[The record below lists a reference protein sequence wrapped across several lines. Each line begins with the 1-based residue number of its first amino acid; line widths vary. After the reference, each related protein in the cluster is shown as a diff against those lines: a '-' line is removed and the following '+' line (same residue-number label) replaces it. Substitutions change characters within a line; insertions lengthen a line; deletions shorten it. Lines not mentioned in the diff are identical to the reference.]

1 MDQIRLTGVRA
12 VGKHG
17 VLDFEHERAQTFV
30 VDATLFLD
38 LAPAGHSD
46 DLHDTVDYGA
56 IAKGIVAIIEGDHVD
71 LIEKLADR
79 IASMIL
85 EYPAVARTQVTVHK
99 PSAPIVVPFDDV
111 SVTVERSR
119 ETTSAASQVHHAIIA
134 MGGNQGDVVATLRD
148 AVRSIDGLAS
158 TQVTGISPLY
168 RTDAWG
174 MPDGTPDF
182 YNAVVSVTTKL
193 SAMELL
199 RGLQRIEAEH
209 GRVRTDHWTSR
220 TLDLDII
227 DFDGQSSDDPD
238 LTLPHPRAWQR
249 AFVLGPWLALE
260 PDAELPG
267 DHAGSVAQLLHE
279 STDRDHIDEIADDWM
294 VGGSVGDGIADH
306 ADDTD
311 DADDMGESY
320 STIDASDLPEGTA
333 AAKAAASASVQSGP
347 ASRRAVIS
355 LDSPATDAEQQFR
368 MAIVTLDGIPGNQV
382 EGISPL
388 YHVSQLDG
396 LPDKMAAVIQI
407 STRMGAH
414 DLIEALSNVEAS
426 VGEDFDLDLIDMEG
440 VACDEPD
447 CKVPWPTARN
457 HARAMARHG
466 SRCATG
472 QGSGIIPAGHGP
484 RYRASGT
491 ADRQLDHR
499 RYAMKARR
507 TPWWCYV
514 LAAALGLLAGMGL
527 AKYGEISGLP
537 LVGAP
542 WIVPV
547 VLTILGFVVLYMAL
561 QIHKYTTTD
570 PEKRAQL
577 KPLDPQK
584 AFATLVSCKALGV
597 AGAALSGWYG
607 GQLIMSLPHGEAT
620 FYSQAILECAIA
632 AIVCIADMIIG
643 IVGEWLCQIPPI
655 DGPESPKMKTATQ
668 RNRYAAAATKSA
680 TQTKA

>member
-119 ETTSAASQVHHAIIA
+119 ETAFAASQVHHAVIA
-134 MGGNQGDVVATLRD
+134 MGGNQGDMVATLRD

-158 TQVTGISPLY
+158 TQVTGVSPLY

-174 MPDGTPDF
+174 MPDGTPEF
-182 YNAVVSVTTKL
+182 HNAVVSVNTRL
-193 SAMELL
+193 SALELL
-199 RGLQRIEAEH
+199 RGLQRIEADH

-227 DFDGQSSDDPD
+227 DFDGQESQDPD

-260 PDAELPG
+260 PDAELTG

-311 DADDMGESY
+311 NADDMGESY
-320 STIDASDLPEGTA
+320 SAIDASDLPEGTA

-355 LDSPATDAEQQFR
+355 LDSPSTKAEQQFR
-368 MAIVTLDGIPGNQV
+368 MAIVALDGIPGNQV

-396 LPDKMAAVIQI
+396 LPDKMAAVMQI
-407 STRMGAH
+407 STRMGAR
-414 DLIEALSNVEAS
+414 DLIETLGNVEAS
-426 VGEDFDLDLIDMEG
+426 ISGDLDLDLIDMEG
-440 VACDEPD
+440 VTCDEPD

-457 HARAMARHG
+457 HAAVLAPWLDMDPDARLGKDPVSFLLAMA
-466 SRCATG
+466 
-472 QGSGIIPAGHGP
+472 PD
-484 RYRASGT
+484 T
-491 ADRQLDHR
+491 AQ
-499 RYAMKARR
+499 
-507 TPWWCYV
+507 V
-514 LAAALGLLAGMGL
+514 GLL
-527 AKYGEISGLP
+527 
-537 LVGAP
+537 
-542 WIVPV
+542 
-547 VLTILGFVVLYMAL
+547 
-561 QIHKYTTTD
+561 TD
-570 PEKRAQL
+570 N
-577 KPLDPQK
+577 
-584 AFATLVSCKALGV
+584 
-597 AGAALSGWYG
+597 W
-607 GQLIMSLPHGEAT
+607 
-620 FYSQAILECAIA
+620 
-632 AIVCIADMIIG
+632 IIG
-643 IVGEWLCQIPPI
+643 GTL
-655 DGPESPKMKTATQ
+655 
-668 RNRYAAAATKSA
+668 
-680 TQTKA
+680 

>member
-85 EYPAVARTQVTVHK
+85 EYPAVSRTQVTVHK

-119 ETTSAASQVHHAIIA
+119 ETASAASQVHHAVIA
-134 MGGNQGDVVATLRD
+134 MGGNQGDMVATLRD

-158 TQVTGISPLY
+158 TQVTGVSPLY

-174 MPDGTPDF
+174 MPDGTPEF
-182 YNAVVSVTTKL
+182 HNAVVSVNTRL
-193 SAMELL
+193 SALELL
-199 RGLQRIEAEH
+199 RGLQRIEADH

-227 DFDGQSSDDPD
+227 DFDGQESQDPD
-238 LTLPHPRAWQR
+238 LTLPHPRGWQR

-260 PDAELPG
+260 PDAELTG

-311 DADDMGESY
+311 NADDMGESY
-320 STIDASDLPEGTA
+320 SAIDASDLPEGTA

-355 LDSPATDAEQQFR
+355 LDSPSTKAEQQFR
-368 MAIVTLDGIPGNQV
+368 MAIVALDGIPGNQV

-396 LPDKMAAVIQI
+396 LPDKMAAVMQI
-407 STRMGAH
+407 STRMGAR
-414 DLIEALSNVEAS
+414 DLIETLGNVEAS
-426 VGEDFDLDLIDMEG
+426 ISGDLDLDLIDMEG
-440 VACDEPD
+440 VTCDEPD

-457 HARAMARHG
+457 HAAVLAPWLDMDPDARLGKDPVSFLLAMA
-466 SRCATG
+466 
-472 QGSGIIPAGHGP
+472 PD
-484 RYRASGT
+484 T
-491 ADRQLDHR
+491 AQ
-499 RYAMKARR
+499 
-507 TPWWCYV
+507 V
-514 LAAALGLLAGMGL
+514 GLL
-527 AKYGEISGLP
+527 
-537 LVGAP
+537 
-542 WIVPV
+542 
-547 VLTILGFVVLYMAL
+547 
-561 QIHKYTTTD
+561 TD
-570 PEKRAQL
+570 N
-577 KPLDPQK
+577 
-584 AFATLVSCKALGV
+584 
-597 AGAALSGWYG
+597 W
-607 GQLIMSLPHGEAT
+607 
-620 FYSQAILECAIA
+620 
-632 AIVCIADMIIG
+632 IIG
-643 IVGEWLCQIPPI
+643 GEL
-655 DGPESPKMKTATQ
+655 
-668 RNRYAAAATKSA
+668 
-680 TQTKA
+680 

>member
-119 ETTSAASQVHHAIIA
+119 ETASAASQVHHAVIA
-134 MGGNQGDVVATLRD
+134 MGGNQGDMVATLRD

-158 TQVTGISPLY
+158 TQVTGVSPLY

-174 MPDGTPDF
+174 MPDGTPEF
-182 YNAVVSVTTKL
+182 HNAVVSVNTRL
-193 SAMELL
+193 SALELL

-227 DFDGQSSDDPD
+227 DFDGQESDDPD

-249 AFVLGPWLALE
+249 AFVLRPWLALE
-260 PDAELPG
+260 PDAELQG
-267 DHAGSVAQLLHE
+267 EHAGSVAQLLHE

-294 VGGSVGDGIADH
+294 VGGSIDSDH
-306 ADDTD
+306 TDHTDTEEID
-311 DADDMGESY
+311 ESY
-320 STIDASDLPEGTA
+320 VVEEPYSAIDAADLPEGTA

-355 LDSPATDAEQQFR
+355 LDSPSTKAEQQFR
-368 MAIVTLDGIPGNQV
+368 MAIVALDGIPGNQV

-396 LPDKMAAVIQI
+396 LPDKMAAVMQI
-407 STRMGAH
+407 STRMGAR
-414 DLIEALSNVEAS
+414 DLIETLGNVEAS
-426 VGEDFDLDLIDMEG
+426 ISGDLDLDLIDMEG
-440 VACDEPD
+440 VTCDEPD

-457 HARAMARHG
+457 HAAVLAPWLDMDPDARLGKDPVSFLLAMA
-466 SRCATG
+466 
-472 QGSGIIPAGHGP
+472 PD
-484 RYRASGT
+484 T
-491 ADRQLDHR
+491 AQ
-499 RYAMKARR
+499 
-507 TPWWCYV
+507 V
-514 LAAALGLLAGMGL
+514 GLL
-527 AKYGEISGLP
+527 
-537 LVGAP
+537 
-542 WIVPV
+542 
-547 VLTILGFVVLYMAL
+547 
-561 QIHKYTTTD
+561 TD
-570 PEKRAQL
+570 N
-577 KPLDPQK
+577 
-584 AFATLVSCKALGV
+584 
-597 AGAALSGWYG
+597 W
-607 GQLIMSLPHGEAT
+607 
-620 FYSQAILECAIA
+620 
-632 AIVCIADMIIG
+632 IIG
-643 IVGEWLCQIPPI
+643 GEL
-655 DGPESPKMKTATQ
+655 
-668 RNRYAAAATKSA
+668 
-680 TQTKA
+680 

>member
-85 EYPAVARTQVTVHK
+85 EYPAVSRTQVTVHK

-119 ETTSAASQVHHAIIA
+119 ETASAASQVHHAVIA
-134 MGGNQGDVVATLRD
+134 MGGNQGDMVATLRD

-158 TQVTGISPLY
+158 TQVTGVSPLY

-174 MPDGTPDF
+174 MPDGTPEF
-182 YNAVVSVTTKL
+182 HNAVVSVNTRL
-193 SAMELL
+193 SALELL
-199 RGLQRIEAEH
+199 RGLQRIEADH

-227 DFDGQSSDDPD
+227 DFDGQESQDPD

-260 PDAELPG
+260 PDAELTG

-311 DADDMGESY
+311 NADDMGESY
-320 STIDASDLPEGTA
+320 SAIDASDLPEGTA

-355 LDSPATDAEQQFR
+355 LDSPSTKAEQQFR
-368 MAIVTLDGIPGNQV
+368 MAIVALDGIPGNQV

-396 LPDKMAAVIQI
+396 LPDKMAAVMQI
-407 STRMGAH
+407 STRMGAR
-414 DLIEALSNVEAS
+414 DLIETLGNVEAS
-426 VGEDFDLDLIDMEG
+426 ISGDLDLGLIDMEG
-440 VACDEPD
+440 VTCDEPD

-457 HARAMARHG
+457 HAAVLAPWLDMDPDARLGKDPVSFLLAMA
-466 SRCATG
+466 
-472 QGSGIIPAGHGP
+472 PD
-484 RYRASGT
+484 T
-491 ADRQLDHR
+491 AQ
-499 RYAMKARR
+499 
-507 TPWWCYV
+507 V
-514 LAAALGLLAGMGL
+514 GLL
-527 AKYGEISGLP
+527 
-537 LVGAP
+537 
-542 WIVPV
+542 
-547 VLTILGFVVLYMAL
+547 
-561 QIHKYTTTD
+561 TD
-570 PEKRAQL
+570 N
-577 KPLDPQK
+577 
-584 AFATLVSCKALGV
+584 
-597 AGAALSGWYG
+597 W
-607 GQLIMSLPHGEAT
+607 
-620 FYSQAILECAIA
+620 
-632 AIVCIADMIIG
+632 IIG
-643 IVGEWLCQIPPI
+643 GTL
-655 DGPESPKMKTATQ
+655 
-668 RNRYAAAATKSA
+668 
-680 TQTKA
+680 

>member
-1 MDQIRLTGVRA
+1 MDQIRLTGVRS

-85 EYPAVARTQVTVHK
+85 EYPAVSRTQVTVHK

-119 ETTSAASQVHHAIIA
+119 ETASAASQVHHAVIA
-134 MGGNQGDVVATLRD
+134 MGGNQGDMVATLRD

-158 TQVTGISPLY
+158 TQVTGVSPLY

-174 MPDGTPDF
+174 MPDGTPEF
-182 YNAVVSVTTKL
+182 HNAVVSVNTRL
-193 SAMELL
+193 SALELL
-199 RGLQRIEAEH
+199 RGLQRIEADH

-227 DFDGQSSDDPD
+227 DFDGQESQDPD

-260 PDAELPG
+260 PDAELTG

-311 DADDMGESY
+311 NADDMGESY
-320 STIDASDLPEGTA
+320 SAIDASDLPEGTA

-355 LDSPATDAEQQFR
+355 LDSPSTKAEQQFR
-368 MAIVTLDGIPGNQV
+368 MAIVALDGIPGNQV

-396 LPDKMAAVIQI
+396 LPDKMAAVMQI
-407 STRMGAH
+407 STRMGAR
-414 DLIEALSNVEAS
+414 DLIETLGNVEAS
-426 VGEDFDLDLIDMEG
+426 ISGDLDLDLIDMEG
-440 VACDEPD
+440 VTCDEPD

-457 HARAMARHG
+457 HAAVLAPWLDMDPDARLGKDPVSFLLAMA
-466 SRCATG
+466 
-472 QGSGIIPAGHGP
+472 PD
-484 RYRASGT
+484 T
-491 ADRQLDHR
+491 AQ
-499 RYAMKARR
+499 
-507 TPWWCYV
+507 V
-514 LAAALGLLAGMGL
+514 GLL
-527 AKYGEISGLP
+527 
-537 LVGAP
+537 
-542 WIVPV
+542 
-547 VLTILGFVVLYMAL
+547 
-561 QIHKYTTTD
+561 TD
-570 PEKRAQL
+570 N
-577 KPLDPQK
+577 
-584 AFATLVSCKALGV
+584 
-597 AGAALSGWYG
+597 W
-607 GQLIMSLPHGEAT
+607 
-620 FYSQAILECAIA
+620 
-632 AIVCIADMIIG
+632 IIG
-643 IVGEWLCQIPPI
+643 GEL
-655 DGPESPKMKTATQ
+655 
-668 RNRYAAAATKSA
+668 
-680 TQTKA
+680 

>member
-119 ETTSAASQVHHAIIA
+119 ETAFAASQVHHAVIA
-134 MGGNQGDVVATLRD
+134 MGGNQGDMVATLRD

-158 TQVTGISPLY
+158 TQVTGVSPLY

-174 MPDGTPDF
+174 MPDGTPEF
-182 YNAVVSVTTKL
+182 HNAVVSVNTRL
-193 SAMELL
+193 SALELL
-199 RGLQRIEAEH
+199 RGLQRIEADH

-227 DFDGQSSDDPD
+227 DFDGQESQDPD

-260 PDAELPG
+260 PDAELTG

-311 DADDMGESY
+311 NADDMGESY
-320 STIDASDLPEGTA
+320 SAIDASDLPEGTA

-355 LDSPATDAEQQFR
+355 LDSPSTKAEQQFR
-368 MAIVTLDGIPGNQV
+368 MAIVALDGIPGNQV

-396 LPDKMAAVIQI
+396 LPDKMAAVMQI
-407 STRMGAH
+407 STRMGAR
-414 DLIEALSNVEAS
+414 DLIETLGNVEAS
-426 VGEDFDLDLIDMEG
+426 ISGVLDLDLIDMEG
-440 VACDEPD
+440 VTCDEPD

-457 HARAMARHG
+457 HAAVLAPWLDMDPDARLGKDPVSFLLAMA
-466 SRCATG
+466 
-472 QGSGIIPAGHGP
+472 PD
-484 RYRASGT
+484 T
-491 ADRQLDHR
+491 AQ
-499 RYAMKARR
+499 
-507 TPWWCYV
+507 V
-514 LAAALGLLAGMGL
+514 GLL
-527 AKYGEISGLP
+527 
-537 LVGAP
+537 
-542 WIVPV
+542 
-547 VLTILGFVVLYMAL
+547 
-561 QIHKYTTTD
+561 TD
-570 PEKRAQL
+570 N
-577 KPLDPQK
+577 
-584 AFATLVSCKALGV
+584 
-597 AGAALSGWYG
+597 W
-607 GQLIMSLPHGEAT
+607 
-620 FYSQAILECAIA
+620 
-632 AIVCIADMIIG
+632 IIG
-643 IVGEWLCQIPPI
+643 GEL
-655 DGPESPKMKTATQ
+655 
-668 RNRYAAAATKSA
+668 
-680 TQTKA
+680 

>member
-119 ETTSAASQVHHAIIA
+119 ETASAASQVHHAVIA
-134 MGGNQGDVVATLRD
+134 MGGNQGDMVATLRD

-158 TQVTGISPLY
+158 TQVTGVSPLY

-174 MPDGTPDF
+174 MPDGTPEF
-182 YNAVVSVTTKL
+182 HNAVVSVNTRL
-193 SAMELL
+193 SALELL
-199 RGLQRIEAEH
+199 RGLQRIEADH

-227 DFDGQSSDDPD
+227 DFDGQESQDPD

-260 PDAELPG
+260 PDAELTG

-311 DADDMGESY
+311 NADDMGESY
-320 STIDASDLPEGTA
+320 SAIDASDLPEGTA

-368 MAIVTLDGIPGNQV
+368 MAIVALDGIPGNQV

-396 LPDKMAAVIQI
+396 LPDKMAAVMQI
-407 STRMGAH
+407 STRMGAR
-414 DLIEALSNVEAS
+414 DLIETLGNVEAS
-426 VGEDFDLDLIDMEG
+426 ISGDLDLDLIDMEG
-440 VACDEPD
+440 VTCDEPD

-457 HARAMARHG
+457 HAAVLAPWLDMDPDARLGKDPVSFLLAMA
-466 SRCATG
+466 
-472 QGSGIIPAGHGP
+472 PD
-484 RYRASGT
+484 T
-491 ADRQLDHR
+491 AQ
-499 RYAMKARR
+499 
-507 TPWWCYV
+507 V
-514 LAAALGLLAGMGL
+514 GLL
-527 AKYGEISGLP
+527 
-537 LVGAP
+537 
-542 WIVPV
+542 
-547 VLTILGFVVLYMAL
+547 
-561 QIHKYTTTD
+561 TD
-570 PEKRAQL
+570 N
-577 KPLDPQK
+577 
-584 AFATLVSCKALGV
+584 
-597 AGAALSGWYG
+597 W
-607 GQLIMSLPHGEAT
+607 
-620 FYSQAILECAIA
+620 
-632 AIVCIADMIIG
+632 IIG
-643 IVGEWLCQIPPI
+643 GEL
-655 DGPESPKMKTATQ
+655 
-668 RNRYAAAATKSA
+668 
-680 TQTKA
+680 

>member
-46 DLHDTVDYGA
+46 DLRDTVDYGA
-56 IAKGIVAIIEGDHVD
+56 IAKGIVAIIEGEHVD

-134 MGGNQGDVVATLRD
+134 MGGNQGDVAATLRD

-158 TQVTGISPLY
+158 TQVTGVSPLY

-199 RGLQRIEAEH
+199 RGLQRIEVEH

-227 DFDGQSSDDPD
+227 DFDGQSNDDPD

-260 PDAELPG
+260 PDAELSG
-267 DHAGSVAQLLHE
+267 EHAGSVAQLLHE
-279 STDRDHIDEIADDWM
+279 ASDRDHIDEIADDWM

-311 DADDMGESY
+311 NADDMGESY
-320 STIDASDLPEGTA
+320 SAIDASDLPEGTA

-355 LDSPATDAEQQFR
+355 LDSPSTKAEQQFR
-368 MAIVTLDGIPGNQV
+368 MAIVALDGIPGNQV

-396 LPDKMAAVIQI
+396 LPDKMAAVMQI
-407 STRMGAH
+407 STRMGAR
-414 DLIEALSNVEAS
+414 DLIETLGNVEAS
-426 VGEDFDLDLIDMEG
+426 ISGDLDLDLIDMEG
-440 VACDEPD
+440 VTCDEPD

-457 HARAMARHG
+457 HAAVLAPWLDMDPDARLGKDPVSFLLAMA
-466 SRCATG
+466 
-472 QGSGIIPAGHGP
+472 PD
-484 RYRASGT
+484 T
-491 ADRQLDHR
+491 AQ
-499 RYAMKARR
+499 
-507 TPWWCYV
+507 V
-514 LAAALGLLAGMGL
+514 GLL
-527 AKYGEISGLP
+527 
-537 LVGAP
+537 
-542 WIVPV
+542 
-547 VLTILGFVVLYMAL
+547 
-561 QIHKYTTTD
+561 TD
-570 PEKRAQL
+570 N
-577 KPLDPQK
+577 
-584 AFATLVSCKALGV
+584 
-597 AGAALSGWYG
+597 W
-607 GQLIMSLPHGEAT
+607 
-620 FYSQAILECAIA
+620 
-632 AIVCIADMIIG
+632 IIG
-643 IVGEWLCQIPPI
+643 GEL
-655 DGPESPKMKTATQ
+655 
-668 RNRYAAAATKSA
+668 
-680 TQTKA
+680 

>member
-56 IAKGIVAIIEGDHVD
+56 IAKGIVAIIEGEHVD

-119 ETTSAASQVHHAIIA
+119 ETASAASQVHHAVIA
-134 MGGNQGDVVATLRD
+134 MGGNQGDMVATLRD

-158 TQVTGISPLY
+158 TQVTGVSPLY

-174 MPDGTPDF
+174 MPDGTPEF
-182 YNAVVSVTTKL
+182 HNAVVSVNTRL
-193 SAMELL
+193 SALELL
-199 RGLQRIEAEH
+199 RGLQRIEADH

-227 DFDGQSSDDPD
+227 DFDGQESQDPD

-260 PDAELPG
+260 PDAELTG

-311 DADDMGESY
+311 NADDMGESY
-320 STIDASDLPEGTA
+320 SAIDASDLPEGTA

-355 LDSPATDAEQQFR
+355 LDSPSTKAEQQFR
-368 MAIVTLDGIPGNQV
+368 MAIVALDGIPGNQV

-396 LPDKMAAVIQI
+396 LPDKMAAVMQI
-407 STRMGAH
+407 STRMGAR
-414 DLIEALSNVEAS
+414 DLIETLGNVEAS
-426 VGEDFDLDLIDMEG
+426 ISGDLDLDLIDMEG
-440 VACDEPD
+440 VTCDEPD

-457 HARAMARHG
+457 HAAVLAPWLDMDPDARLGKDPVSFLLAMA
-466 SRCATG
+466 
-472 QGSGIIPAGHGP
+472 PD
-484 RYRASGT
+484 T
-491 ADRQLDHR
+491 AQ
-499 RYAMKARR
+499 
-507 TPWWCYV
+507 V
-514 LAAALGLLAGMGL
+514 GLL
-527 AKYGEISGLP
+527 
-537 LVGAP
+537 
-542 WIVPV
+542 
-547 VLTILGFVVLYMAL
+547 
-561 QIHKYTTTD
+561 TD
-570 PEKRAQL
+570 N
-577 KPLDPQK
+577 
-584 AFATLVSCKALGV
+584 
-597 AGAALSGWYG
+597 W
-607 GQLIMSLPHGEAT
+607 
-620 FYSQAILECAIA
+620 
-632 AIVCIADMIIG
+632 IIG
-643 IVGEWLCQIPPI
+643 GEL
-655 DGPESPKMKTATQ
+655 
-668 RNRYAAAATKSA
+668 
-680 TQTKA
+680 

>member
-17 VLDFEHERAQTFV
+17 VLDFEHEREQTFV
-30 VDATLFLD
+30 VDTTLFLD

-119 ETTSAASQVHHAIIA
+119 ETASAASQVHHAVIA
-134 MGGNQGDVVATLRD
+134 MGGNQGDMVATLRD

-158 TQVTGISPLY
+158 TQVTGVSPLY

-174 MPDGTPDF
+174 MPDGTPEF
-182 YNAVVSVTTKL
+182 HNAVVSVNTRL
-193 SAMELL
+193 SALELL
-199 RGLQRIEAEH
+199 RGLQRIEADH

-227 DFDGQSSDDPD
+227 DFDGQESQDPD

-260 PDAELPG
+260 PDAELTG

-311 DADDMGESY
+311 NADDMGESY
-320 STIDASDLPEGTA
+320 SAIDASDLPEGTA

-355 LDSPATDAEQQFR
+355 LDSPSTKAEQQFR
-368 MAIVTLDGIPGNQV
+368 MAIVALDGIPGNQV

-396 LPDKMAAVIQI
+396 LPDKMAAVMQI
-407 STRMGAH
+407 STRMGAR
-414 DLIEALSNVEAS
+414 DLIETLGNVEAS
-426 VGEDFDLDLIDMEG
+426 ISGDLDLDLIDMEG
-440 VACDEPD
+440 VTCDEPD

-457 HARAMARHG
+457 HAAVLAPWLDMDPDARLGKDPVSFLLAMA
-466 SRCATG
+466 
-472 QGSGIIPAGHGP
+472 PD
-484 RYRASGT
+484 T
-491 ADRQLDHR
+491 AQ
-499 RYAMKARR
+499 
-507 TPWWCYV
+507 V
-514 LAAALGLLAGMGL
+514 GLL
-527 AKYGEISGLP
+527 
-537 LVGAP
+537 
-542 WIVPV
+542 
-547 VLTILGFVVLYMAL
+547 
-561 QIHKYTTTD
+561 TD
-570 PEKRAQL
+570 N
-577 KPLDPQK
+577 
-584 AFATLVSCKALGV
+584 
-597 AGAALSGWYG
+597 W
-607 GQLIMSLPHGEAT
+607 
-620 FYSQAILECAIA
+620 
-632 AIVCIADMIIG
+632 IIG
-643 IVGEWLCQIPPI
+643 GEL
-655 DGPESPKMKTATQ
+655 
-668 RNRYAAAATKSA
+668 
-680 TQTKA
+680 

>member
-1 MDQIRLTGVRA
+1 MQRKAGMDQIRLTGVRA

-119 ETTSAASQVHHAIIA
+119 ETASAASQVHHAVIA
-134 MGGNQGDVVATLRD
+134 MGGNQGDMVATLRD

-158 TQVTGISPLY
+158 TQVTGVSPLY

-174 MPDGTPDF
+174 MPDGTPEF
-182 YNAVVSVTTKL
+182 HNAVVSVNTRL
-193 SAMELL
+193 SALELL
-199 RGLQRIEAEH
+199 RGLQRIEADH

-227 DFDGQSSDDPD
+227 DFDGQESQDPD

-260 PDAELPG
+260 PDAELTG

-311 DADDMGESY
+311 NADDMGESY
-320 STIDASDLPEGTA
+320 SAIDASDLPEGTA

-355 LDSPATDAEQQFR
+355 LDSPSTKAEQQFR
-368 MAIVTLDGIPGNQV
+368 MAIVALDGIPGNQV

-396 LPDKMAAVIQI
+396 LPDKMAAVMQI
-407 STRMGAH
+407 STRMGAR
-414 DLIEALSNVEAS
+414 DLIETLGNVEAS
-426 VGEDFDLDLIDMEG
+426 ISGDLDLDLIDMEG
-440 VACDEPD
+440 VTCDEPD

-457 HARAMARHG
+457 HAAVLAPWLDMDPDARLGKDPVSFLLAMA
-466 SRCATG
+466 
-472 QGSGIIPAGHGP
+472 PD
-484 RYRASGT
+484 T
-491 ADRQLDHR
+491 AQ
-499 RYAMKARR
+499 
-507 TPWWCYV
+507 V
-514 LAAALGLLAGMGL
+514 GLL
-527 AKYGEISGLP
+527 
-537 LVGAP
+537 
-542 WIVPV
+542 
-547 VLTILGFVVLYMAL
+547 
-561 QIHKYTTTD
+561 TD
-570 PEKRAQL
+570 N
-577 KPLDPQK
+577 
-584 AFATLVSCKALGV
+584 
-597 AGAALSGWYG
+597 W
-607 GQLIMSLPHGEAT
+607 
-620 FYSQAILECAIA
+620 
-632 AIVCIADMIIG
+632 IIG
-643 IVGEWLCQIPPI
+643 GEL
-655 DGPESPKMKTATQ
+655 
-668 RNRYAAAATKSA
+668 
-680 TQTKA
+680 

>member
-79 IASMIL
+79 IASIIL

-119 ETTSAASQVHHAIIA
+119 ETAFAASQVHHAVIA
-134 MGGNQGDVVATLRD
+134 MGGNQGDMVATLRD

-158 TQVTGISPLY
+158 TQVTGVSPLY

-174 MPDGTPDF
+174 MPDGTPEF
-182 YNAVVSVTTKL
+182 HNAVVSVNTRL
-193 SAMELL
+193 SALELL
-199 RGLQRIEAEH
+199 RGLQRIEADH

-227 DFDGQSSDDPD
+227 DFDGQESQDPD

-260 PDAELPG
+260 PDAELTG

-311 DADDMGESY
+311 NADDMGESY
-320 STIDASDLPEGTA
+320 SAIDASDLPEGTA

-355 LDSPATDAEQQFR
+355 LDSPSTKAEQQFR
-368 MAIVTLDGIPGNQV
+368 MAIVALDGIPGNQV

-396 LPDKMAAVIQI
+396 LPDKMAAVMQI
-407 STRMGAH
+407 STRMGAR
-414 DLIEALSNVEAS
+414 DLIETLGNVEAS
-426 VGEDFDLDLIDMEG
+426 ISGDLDLDLIDMEG
-440 VACDEPD
+440 VTCDEPD

-457 HARAMARHG
+457 HAAVLAPWLDMDPDARLGKDPVSFLLAMA
-466 SRCATG
+466 
-472 QGSGIIPAGHGP
+472 PD
-484 RYRASGT
+484 T
-491 ADRQLDHR
+491 AQ
-499 RYAMKARR
+499 
-507 TPWWCYV
+507 V
-514 LAAALGLLAGMGL
+514 GLL
-527 AKYGEISGLP
+527 
-537 LVGAP
+537 
-542 WIVPV
+542 
-547 VLTILGFVVLYMAL
+547 
-561 QIHKYTTTD
+561 TD
-570 PEKRAQL
+570 N
-577 KPLDPQK
+577 
-584 AFATLVSCKALGV
+584 
-597 AGAALSGWYG
+597 W
-607 GQLIMSLPHGEAT
+607 
-620 FYSQAILECAIA
+620 
-632 AIVCIADMIIG
+632 IIG
-643 IVGEWLCQIPPI
+643 GEL
-655 DGPESPKMKTATQ
+655 
-668 RNRYAAAATKSA
+668 
-680 TQTKA
+680 

>member
-56 IAKGIVAIIEGDHVD
+56 IAKGIVAIIEGEHVD

-85 EYPAVARTQVTVHK
+85 EYPAVSRTQVTVHK

-119 ETTSAASQVHHAIIA
+119 ETASAASQVHHAIIA
-134 MGGNQGDVVATLRD
+134 MGGNQGDVAATLRD

-182 YNAVVSVTTKL
+182 HNAVVSVNTKL

-199 RGLQRIEAEH
+199 RGLQRIEADH

-227 DFDGQSSDDPD
+227 DFDGQESDDPD

-260 PDAELPG
+260 PDAELTG

-311 DADDMGESY
+311 NADDMGESY
-320 STIDASDLPEGTA
+320 SAIDASDLPEGTA

-355 LDSPATDAEQQFR
+355 LDSPSTKAEQQFR
-368 MAIVTLDGIPGNQV
+368 MAIVALDGIPGNQV
-382 EGISPL
+382 EGVSPL

-396 LPDKMAAVIQI
+396 LPDKMAAVMQI
-407 STRMGAH
+407 STRMGAR
-414 DLIEALSNVEAS
+414 DLIETLGNVEAS
-426 VGEDFDLDLIDMEG
+426 ISGDLDLDLIDMEG
-440 VACDEPD
+440 VTCDEPD

-457 HARAMARHG
+457 HAAVLAPWLDMDPDARLGKDPVSFLLAMA
-466 SRCATG
+466 
-472 QGSGIIPAGHGP
+472 PD
-484 RYRASGT
+484 T
-491 ADRQLDHR
+491 AQ
-499 RYAMKARR
+499 
-507 TPWWCYV
+507 V
-514 LAAALGLLAGMGL
+514 GLL
-527 AKYGEISGLP
+527 
-537 LVGAP
+537 
-542 WIVPV
+542 
-547 VLTILGFVVLYMAL
+547 
-561 QIHKYTTTD
+561 TD
-570 PEKRAQL
+570 N
-577 KPLDPQK
+577 
-584 AFATLVSCKALGV
+584 
-597 AGAALSGWYG
+597 W
-607 GQLIMSLPHGEAT
+607 
-620 FYSQAILECAIA
+620 
-632 AIVCIADMIIG
+632 IIG
-643 IVGEWLCQIPPI
+643 GEL
-655 DGPESPKMKTATQ
+655 
-668 RNRYAAAATKSA
+668 
-680 TQTKA
+680 

>member
-119 ETTSAASQVHHAIIA
+119 ETASAASQVHHAVIA
-134 MGGNQGDVVATLRD
+134 MGGNQGDMVATLRD

-158 TQVTGISPLY
+158 TQVTGVSPLY

-174 MPDGTPDF
+174 MPDGTPEF
-182 YNAVVSVTTKL
+182 HNAVVSVNTRL
-193 SAMELL
+193 SALELL
-199 RGLQRIEAEH
+199 RGLQRIEADH

-227 DFDGQSSDDPD
+227 DFDGQESQDPD

-260 PDAELPG
+260 PDAELTG

-311 DADDMGESY
+311 NADDMGESY
-320 STIDASDLPEGTA
+320 SAIDASDLPEGTA

-355 LDSPATDAEQQFR
+355 LDSPSTKAEQQFR
-368 MAIVTLDGIPGNQV
+368 MAIVALDGIPGNQV

-388 YHVSQLDG
+388 YDVSQLDG
-396 LPDKMAAVIQI
+396 LPDKMAAGMQI
-407 STRMGAH
+407 STRMGAR
-414 DLIEALSNVEAS
+414 DLIETLGNVEAS
-426 VGEDFDLDLIDMEG
+426 ISGDLDLDLIDMEG
-440 VACDEPD
+440 VTCDEPD

-457 HARAMARHG
+457 HAAVLAPWLDMDPDARLGKDPVSFLLAMA
-466 SRCATG
+466 
-472 QGSGIIPAGHGP
+472 PD
-484 RYRASGT
+484 T
-491 ADRQLDHR
+491 AQ
-499 RYAMKARR
+499 
-507 TPWWCYV
+507 V
-514 LAAALGLLAGMGL
+514 GLL
-527 AKYGEISGLP
+527 
-537 LVGAP
+537 
-542 WIVPV
+542 
-547 VLTILGFVVLYMAL
+547 
-561 QIHKYTTTD
+561 TD
-570 PEKRAQL
+570 N
-577 KPLDPQK
+577 
-584 AFATLVSCKALGV
+584 
-597 AGAALSGWYG
+597 W
-607 GQLIMSLPHGEAT
+607 
-620 FYSQAILECAIA
+620 
-632 AIVCIADMIIG
+632 IIG
-643 IVGEWLCQIPPI
+643 GEL
-655 DGPESPKMKTATQ
+655 
-668 RNRYAAAATKSA
+668 
-680 TQTKA
+680 

>member
-38 LAPAGHSD
+38 LAPAVHSD

-119 ETTSAASQVHHAIIA
+119 ETASAASQVHHAVIA
-134 MGGNQGDVVATLRD
+134 MGGNQGDMVATLRD

-158 TQVTGISPLY
+158 TQVTGVSPLY

-174 MPDGTPDF
+174 MPDGTPEF
-182 YNAVVSVTTKL
+182 HNAVVSVNTRL
-193 SAMELL
+193 SALELL

-227 DFDGQSSDDPD
+227 DFDGQESQDPD

-260 PDAELPG
+260 PDAELTG

-311 DADDMGESY
+311 NADDMGESY
-320 STIDASDLPEGTA
+320 SAIDASDLPEGTA

-355 LDSPATDAEQQFR
+355 LDSPSTKAEQQFR
-368 MAIVTLDGIPGNQV
+368 MAIVALDGIPGNQV

-396 LPDKMAAVIQI
+396 LPDKMAAVMQI
-407 STRMGAH
+407 STRMGAR
-414 DLIEALSNVEAS
+414 DLIETLGNVEAS
-426 VGEDFDLDLIDMEG
+426 ISGDLDLDLIDMEG
-440 VACDEPD
+440 VTCDEPD

-457 HARAMARHG
+457 HAAVLAPWLDMDPDARLGKDPVSFLLAMA
-466 SRCATG
+466 
-472 QGSGIIPAGHGP
+472 PD
-484 RYRASGT
+484 T
-491 ADRQLDHR
+491 AQ
-499 RYAMKARR
+499 
-507 TPWWCYV
+507 V
-514 LAAALGLLAGMGL
+514 GLL
-527 AKYGEISGLP
+527 
-537 LVGAP
+537 
-542 WIVPV
+542 
-547 VLTILGFVVLYMAL
+547 
-561 QIHKYTTTD
+561 TD
-570 PEKRAQL
+570 N
-577 KPLDPQK
+577 
-584 AFATLVSCKALGV
+584 
-597 AGAALSGWYG
+597 W
-607 GQLIMSLPHGEAT
+607 
-620 FYSQAILECAIA
+620 
-632 AIVCIADMIIG
+632 IIG
-643 IVGEWLCQIPPI
+643 GEL
-655 DGPESPKMKTATQ
+655 
-668 RNRYAAAATKSA
+668 
-680 TQTKA
+680 

>member
-85 EYPAVARTQVTVHK
+85 EYPAVAQTQVTVHK

-119 ETTSAASQVHHAIIA
+119 ETASAASQVHHAVIA
-134 MGGNQGDVVATLRD
+134 MGGNQGDMVATLRD

-158 TQVTGISPLY
+158 TQVTGVSPLY

-174 MPDGTPDF
+174 MPDGTPEF
-182 YNAVVSVTTKL
+182 HNAVVSVNTRL
-193 SAMELL
+193 SALELL
-199 RGLQRIEAEH
+199 RGLQRIEADH

-227 DFDGQSSDDPD
+227 DFDGQESQDPD

-260 PDAELPG
+260 PDAELTG

-311 DADDMGESY
+311 NADDMGESY
-320 STIDASDLPEGTA
+320 SAIDASDLPEGTA

-355 LDSPATDAEQQFR
+355 LDSPSTKAEQQFR
-368 MAIVTLDGIPGNQV
+368 MAIVALDGIPGNQV

-396 LPDKMAAVIQI
+396 LPDKMAAVMQI
-407 STRMGAH
+407 STRMGAR
-414 DLIEALSNVEAS
+414 DLIETLGNVEAS
-426 VGEDFDLDLIDMEG
+426 ISGDLDLDLIDMEG
-440 VACDEPD
+440 VTCDEPD

-457 HARAMARHG
+457 HAAVLAPWLDMDPDARLGKDPVSFLLAMA
-466 SRCATG
+466 
-472 QGSGIIPAGHGP
+472 PD
-484 RYRASGT
+484 T
-491 ADRQLDHR
+491 AQ
-499 RYAMKARR
+499 
-507 TPWWCYV
+507 V
-514 LAAALGLLAGMGL
+514 GLL
-527 AKYGEISGLP
+527 
-537 LVGAP
+537 
-542 WIVPV
+542 
-547 VLTILGFVVLYMAL
+547 
-561 QIHKYTTTD
+561 TD
-570 PEKRAQL
+570 N
-577 KPLDPQK
+577 
-584 AFATLVSCKALGV
+584 
-597 AGAALSGWYG
+597 W
-607 GQLIMSLPHGEAT
+607 
-620 FYSQAILECAIA
+620 
-632 AIVCIADMIIG
+632 IIG
-643 IVGEWLCQIPPI
+643 GEL
-655 DGPESPKMKTATQ
+655 
-668 RNRYAAAATKSA
+668 
-680 TQTKA
+680 

>member
-85 EYPAVARTQVTVHK
+85 EYPAVSRTQVTVHK

-119 ETTSAASQVHHAIIA
+119 ETASAASQVHHAIIA
-134 MGGNQGDVVATLRD
+134 MGGNQGDMVATLRD

-158 TQVTGISPLY
+158 TQVTGVSPLY

-174 MPDGTPDF
+174 MPDGTPEF
-182 YNAVVSVTTKL
+182 HNAVVSVNTRL
-193 SAMELL
+193 SALELL
-199 RGLQRIEAEH
+199 RGLQRIEADH

-227 DFDGQSSDDPD
+227 DFDGQESQDPD

-260 PDAELPG
+260 PDAELTG

-311 DADDMGESY
+311 NADDMGESY
-320 STIDASDLPEGTA
+320 SAIDASDLPEGTA

-355 LDSPATDAEQQFR
+355 LDSPSTKAEQQFR
-368 MAIVTLDGIPGNQV
+368 MAIVALDGIPGNQV

-396 LPDKMAAVIQI
+396 LPDKMAAVMQI
-407 STRMGAH
+407 STRMGAR
-414 DLIEALSNVEAS
+414 DLIETLGNVEAS
-426 VGEDFDLDLIDMEG
+426 ISGDLDLDLIDMEG
-440 VACDEPD
+440 VTCDEPD

-457 HARAMARHG
+457 HAAVLAPWLDMDPDARLGKDPVSFLLAMA
-466 SRCATG
+466 
-472 QGSGIIPAGHGP
+472 PD
-484 RYRASGT
+484 T
-491 ADRQLDHR
+491 AQ
-499 RYAMKARR
+499 
-507 TPWWCYV
+507 V
-514 LAAALGLLAGMGL
+514 GLL
-527 AKYGEISGLP
+527 
-537 LVGAP
+537 
-542 WIVPV
+542 
-547 VLTILGFVVLYMAL
+547 
-561 QIHKYTTTD
+561 TD
-570 PEKRAQL
+570 N
-577 KPLDPQK
+577 
-584 AFATLVSCKALGV
+584 
-597 AGAALSGWYG
+597 W
-607 GQLIMSLPHGEAT
+607 
-620 FYSQAILECAIA
+620 
-632 AIVCIADMIIG
+632 IIG
-643 IVGEWLCQIPPI
+643 GEL
-655 DGPESPKMKTATQ
+655 
-668 RNRYAAAATKSA
+668 
-680 TQTKA
+680 

>member
-119 ETTSAASQVHHAIIA
+119 ETASAASQVHHAVIA
-134 MGGNQGDVVATLRD
+134 MGGNQGDMVATLRD

-158 TQVTGISPLY
+158 TQVTGVSPLY

-174 MPDGTPDF
+174 MPDGTPEF
-182 YNAVVSVTTKL
+182 HNAVVSVNTRL
-193 SAMELL
+193 SALELL
-199 RGLQRIEAEH
+199 RGLQRIEADH

-227 DFDGQSSDDPD
+227 DFDGQESQDPD

-260 PDAELPG
+260 PDAELTG

-311 DADDMGESY
+311 NADDMGESY
-320 STIDASDLPEGTA
+320 SAIDASDLPEGTA

-355 LDSPATDAEQQFR
+355 LDSPSTKAEQQFR
-368 MAIVTLDGIPGNQV
+368 MAIVALDGIPGNQV

-396 LPDKMAAVIQI
+396 LPDKMAAVMQI
-407 STRMGAH
+407 STRMGAR
-414 DLIEALSNVEAS
+414 DLIETLGNVEAPIS
-426 VGEDFDLDLIDMEG
+426 GDLDLDLIDMEG
-440 VACDEPD
+440 VTCDEPD

-457 HARAMARHG
+457 HAAVLAPWLDMDPDARLGKDPVSFLLAMA
-466 SRCATG
+466 
-472 QGSGIIPAGHGP
+472 PD
-484 RYRASGT
+484 T
-491 ADRQLDHR
+491 AQ
-499 RYAMKARR
+499 
-507 TPWWCYV
+507 V
-514 LAAALGLLAGMGL
+514 GLL
-527 AKYGEISGLP
+527 
-537 LVGAP
+537 
-542 WIVPV
+542 
-547 VLTILGFVVLYMAL
+547 
-561 QIHKYTTTD
+561 TD
-570 PEKRAQL
+570 N
-577 KPLDPQK
+577 
-584 AFATLVSCKALGV
+584 
-597 AGAALSGWYG
+597 W
-607 GQLIMSLPHGEAT
+607 
-620 FYSQAILECAIA
+620 
-632 AIVCIADMIIG
+632 IIG
-643 IVGEWLCQIPPI
+643 GEL
-655 DGPESPKMKTATQ
+655 
-668 RNRYAAAATKSA
+668 
-680 TQTKA
+680 

>member
-56 IAKGIVAIIEGDHVD
+56 IAKGIVAIIEGEHVD

-134 MGGNQGDVVATLRD
+134 MGGNQGDVAATLRD

-158 TQVTGISPLY
+158 TQVTGVSPLY

-199 RGLQRIEAEH
+199 RGLQRIEVEH

-227 DFDGQSSDDPD
+227 DFDGQSNDDPD

-260 PDAELPG
+260 PDAELSG
-267 DHAGSVAQLLHE
+267 EHAGSVAQLLHE
-279 STDRDHIDEIADDWM
+279 ASDRDHIDEIADDWM

-311 DADDMGESY
+311 NADDMGESY
-320 STIDASDLPEGTA
+320 SAIDASDLPEGTA

-355 LDSPATDAEQQFR
+355 LDSPSTKAEQQFR
-368 MAIVTLDGIPGNQV
+368 MAIVALDGIPGNQV

-396 LPDKMAAVIQI
+396 LPDKMAAVMQI
-407 STRMGAH
+407 STRMGAR
-414 DLIEALSNVEAS
+414 DLIETLGNVEAS
-426 VGEDFDLDLIDMEG
+426 ISGDLDLDLIDMEG
-440 VACDEPD
+440 VTCDEPD

-457 HARAMARHG
+457 HAAVLAPWLDMDPDARLGKDPVSFLLAMA
-466 SRCATG
+466 
-472 QGSGIIPAGHGP
+472 PD
-484 RYRASGT
+484 T
-491 ADRQLDHR
+491 AQ
-499 RYAMKARR
+499 
-507 TPWWCYV
+507 V
-514 LAAALGLLAGMGL
+514 GLLTGN
-527 AKYGEISGLP
+527 
-537 LVGAP
+537 
-542 WIVPV
+542 W
-547 VLTILGFVVLYMAL
+547 
-561 QIHKYTTTD
+561 
-570 PEKRAQL
+570 
-577 KPLDPQK
+577 
-584 AFATLVSCKALGV
+584 
-597 AGAALSGWYG
+597 
-607 GQLIMSLPHGEAT
+607 
-620 FYSQAILECAIA
+620 
-632 AIVCIADMIIG
+632 IIG
-643 IVGEWLCQIPPI
+643 GEL
-655 DGPESPKMKTATQ
+655 
-668 RNRYAAAATKSA
+668 
-680 TQTKA
+680 

>member
-85 EYPAVARTQVTVHK
+85 EYPAVSRTQVTVHK

-119 ETTSAASQVHHAIIA
+119 ETASAASQVHHAVIA
-134 MGGNQGDVVATLRD
+134 MGGNQGDMVATLRD

-158 TQVTGISPLY
+158 TQVTGVSPLY

-174 MPDGTPDF
+174 MPDGTPEF
-182 YNAVVSVTTKL
+182 HNAVVSVNTRL
-193 SAMELL
+193 SALELL
-199 RGLQRIEAEH
+199 RGLQRIEADH

-227 DFDGQSSDDPD
+227 DFDGQESQDPD

-260 PDAELPG
+260 PDAELTG

-311 DADDMGESY
+311 NADDMGESY
-320 STIDASDLPEGTA
+320 SAIDASDLPEGTA

-355 LDSPATDAEQQFR
+355 LDSPSTKAEQQFR
-368 MAIVTLDGIPGNQV
+368 MAIVALDGIPGNQV

-396 LPDKMAAVIQI
+396 LPDKMAAVMQI
-407 STRMGAH
+407 STRMGAR
-414 DLIEALSNVEAS
+414 DLIETLGNVEAS
-426 VGEDFDLDLIDMEG
+426 ISGDLDLDLIDMEG
-440 VACDEPD
+440 VTCDEPD

-457 HARAMARHG
+457 HAAVLAPWLDMDPDARLGKDPVSFLLAMA
-466 SRCATG
+466 
-472 QGSGIIPAGHGP
+472 PD
-484 RYRASGT
+484 T
-491 ADRQLDHR
+491 AQ
-499 RYAMKARR
+499 
-507 TPWWCYV
+507 V
-514 LAAALGLLAGMGL
+514 GLL
-527 AKYGEISGLP
+527 
-537 LVGAP
+537 
-542 WIVPV
+542 
-547 VLTILGFVVLYMAL
+547 
-561 QIHKYTTTD
+561 TD
-570 PEKRAQL
+570 N
-577 KPLDPQK
+577 
-584 AFATLVSCKALGV
+584 
-597 AGAALSGWYG
+597 W
-607 GQLIMSLPHGEAT
+607 
-620 FYSQAILECAIA
+620 
-632 AIVCIADMIIG
+632 IIG
-643 IVGEWLCQIPPI
+643 GEL
-655 DGPESPKMKTATQ
+655 
-668 RNRYAAAATKSA
+668 
-680 TQTKA
+680 

>member
-119 ETTSAASQVHHAIIA
+119 ETASAASQVHHAVIA
-134 MGGNQGDVVATLRD
+134 MGGNQGDMVATLRD

-158 TQVTGISPLY
+158 TQVTGVSPLY

-174 MPDGTPDF
+174 MPDGTPAF
-182 YNAVVSVTTKL
+182 HNAVVSVNTRL
-193 SAMELL
+193 SALELL
-199 RGLQRIEAEH
+199 RGLQRIEADH

-227 DFDGQSSDDPD
+227 DFDGQESQDPD

-260 PDAELPG
+260 PDAELTG

-311 DADDMGESY
+311 NADDMGESY
-320 STIDASDLPEGTA
+320 SAIDASDLPEGTA

-355 LDSPATDAEQQFR
+355 LDSPSTKAEQQFR
-368 MAIVTLDGIPGNQV
+368 MAIVALDGIPGNQV

-396 LPDKMAAVIQI
+396 LPDKMAAVMQI
-407 STRMGAH
+407 STRMGAR
-414 DLIEALSNVEAS
+414 DLIETLGNVEAS
-426 VGEDFDLDLIDMEG
+426 ISGDLDLDLIDMEG
-440 VACDEPD
+440 VTCDEPD

-457 HARAMARHG
+457 HAAVLAPWLDMDPDARLGKDPVSFLLAMA
-466 SRCATG
+466 
-472 QGSGIIPAGHGP
+472 PD
-484 RYRASGT
+484 T
-491 ADRQLDHR
+491 AQ
-499 RYAMKARR
+499 
-507 TPWWCYV
+507 V
-514 LAAALGLLAGMGL
+514 GLL
-527 AKYGEISGLP
+527 
-537 LVGAP
+537 
-542 WIVPV
+542 
-547 VLTILGFVVLYMAL
+547 
-561 QIHKYTTTD
+561 TD
-570 PEKRAQL
+570 N
-577 KPLDPQK
+577 
-584 AFATLVSCKALGV
+584 
-597 AGAALSGWYG
+597 W
-607 GQLIMSLPHGEAT
+607 
-620 FYSQAILECAIA
+620 
-632 AIVCIADMIIG
+632 IIG
-643 IVGEWLCQIPPI
+643 GEL
-655 DGPESPKMKTATQ
+655 
-668 RNRYAAAATKSA
+668 
-680 TQTKA
+680 

>member
-56 IAKGIVAIIEGDHVD
+56 IAKGIVAIIEGEHVD

-119 ETTSAASQVHHAIIA
+119 ETTSDASQVHHAIIA
-134 MGGNQGDVVATLRD
+134 MGGNQGDVAATLRD

-158 TQVTGISPLY
+158 TQVTGVSPLY

-199 RGLQRIEAEH
+199 RGLQRIEVEH

-227 DFDGQSSDDPD
+227 DFDGQSNDDPD

-260 PDAELPG
+260 PDAELSG
-267 DHAGSVAQLLHE
+267 EHAGSVAQLLHE
-279 STDRDHIDEIADDWM
+279 ASDRDHIDEIADDWM

-311 DADDMGESY
+311 NADDMGESY
-320 STIDASDLPEGTA
+320 SAIDASDLSEGTA

-355 LDSPATDAEQQFR
+355 LDSPSTKAEQQFR
-368 MAIVTLDGIPGNQV
+368 MAIVALDGIPGNQV

-396 LPDKMAAVIQI
+396 LPDKMAAVMQI
-407 STRMGAH
+407 STRMGAR
-414 DLIEALSNVEAS
+414 DLIETLGNVEAS
-426 VGEDFDLDLIDMEG
+426 ISGDLDLDLIDMEG
-440 VACDEPD
+440 VTCDEPD

-457 HARAMARHG
+457 HAAVLAPWLDMDPDARLGKDPVSFLLAMA
-466 SRCATG
+466 
-472 QGSGIIPAGHGP
+472 PD
-484 RYRASGT
+484 T
-491 ADRQLDHR
+491 AQ
-499 RYAMKARR
+499 
-507 TPWWCYV
+507 V
-514 LAAALGLLAGMGL
+514 GLLTGN
-527 AKYGEISGLP
+527 
-537 LVGAP
+537 
-542 WIVPV
+542 W
-547 VLTILGFVVLYMAL
+547 
-561 QIHKYTTTD
+561 
-570 PEKRAQL
+570 
-577 KPLDPQK
+577 
-584 AFATLVSCKALGV
+584 
-597 AGAALSGWYG
+597 
-607 GQLIMSLPHGEAT
+607 
-620 FYSQAILECAIA
+620 
-632 AIVCIADMIIG
+632 IIG
-643 IVGEWLCQIPPI
+643 GEL
-655 DGPESPKMKTATQ
+655 
-668 RNRYAAAATKSA
+668 
-680 TQTKA
+680 

>member
-119 ETTSAASQVHHAIIA
+119 ETASAASQVHHAVIA
-134 MGGNQGDVVATLRD
+134 MGGNQGDMVATLRD

-158 TQVTGISPLY
+158 TQVTGVSPLY

-174 MPDGTPDF
+174 MPDGTPEF
-182 YNAVVSVTTKL
+182 HNAVVSVNTRL
-193 SAMELL
+193 SALELL
-199 RGLQRIEAEH
+199 RGLQRIEADH

-227 DFDGQSSDDPD
+227 DFDGQESQDPD

-249 AFVLGPWLALE
+249 AFVLRPWLALE
-260 PDAELPG
+260 PDAELTG

-311 DADDMGESY
+311 NADDMGESY
-320 STIDASDLPEGTA
+320 SAIDASDLPEGTA

-355 LDSPATDAEQQFR
+355 LDSPSTKAEQQFR
-368 MAIVTLDGIPGNQV
+368 MAIVALDGIPGNQV

-396 LPDKMAAVIQI
+396 LPDKMAAVMQI
-407 STRMGAH
+407 STRMGAR
-414 DLIEALSNVEAS
+414 DLIETLGNVEAS
-426 VGEDFDLDLIDMEG
+426 ISGDLDLDLIDMEG
-440 VACDEPD
+440 VTCDEPD

-457 HARAMARHG
+457 HAAVLAPWLDMDPDARLGKDPVSFLLAMA
-466 SRCATG
+466 
-472 QGSGIIPAGHGP
+472 PD
-484 RYRASGT
+484 T
-491 ADRQLDHR
+491 AL
-499 RYAMKARR
+499 
-507 TPWWCYV
+507 V
-514 LAAALGLLAGMGL
+514 GLL
-527 AKYGEISGLP
+527 
-537 LVGAP
+537 
-542 WIVPV
+542 
-547 VLTILGFVVLYMAL
+547 
-561 QIHKYTTTD
+561 TD
-570 PEKRAQL
+570 N
-577 KPLDPQK
+577 
-584 AFATLVSCKALGV
+584 
-597 AGAALSGWYG
+597 W
-607 GQLIMSLPHGEAT
+607 
-620 FYSQAILECAIA
+620 
-632 AIVCIADMIIG
+632 IIG
-643 IVGEWLCQIPPI
+643 GEL
-655 DGPESPKMKTATQ
+655 
-668 RNRYAAAATKSA
+668 
-680 TQTKA
+680 

>member
-46 DLHDTVDYGA
+46 DLRDTVDYGA

-85 EYPAVARTQVTVHK
+85 EYPAVAQTQVTVHK

-199 RGLQRIEAEH
+199 RGLQRIEADH

-227 DFDGQSSDDPD
+227 DFDGQESQDPD

-407 STRMGAH
+407 STRMGA
-414 DLIEALSNVEAS
+414 
-426 VGEDFDLDLIDMEG
+426 
-440 VACDEPD
+440 
-447 CKVPWPTARN
+447 
-457 HARAMARHG
+457 
-466 SRCATG
+466 
-472 QGSGIIPAGHGP
+472 
-484 RYRASGT
+484 
-491 ADRQLDHR
+491 
-499 RYAMKARR
+499 
-507 TPWWCYV
+507 
-514 LAAALGLLAGMGL
+514 
-527 AKYGEISGLP
+527 
-537 LVGAP
+537 
-542 WIVPV
+542 
-547 VLTILGFVVLYMAL
+547 
-561 QIHKYTTTD
+561 
-570 PEKRAQL
+570 
-577 KPLDPQK
+577 
-584 AFATLVSCKALGV
+584 
-597 AGAALSGWYG
+597 
-607 GQLIMSLPHGEAT
+607 
-620 FYSQAILECAIA
+620 
-632 AIVCIADMIIG
+632 MI
-643 IVGEWLCQIPPI
+643 
-655 DGPESPKMKTATQ
+655 
-668 RNRYAAAATKSA
+668 
-680 TQTKA
+680 

>member
-119 ETTSAASQVHHAIIA
+119 ETASAASQVHHAVIA
-134 MGGNQGDVVATLRD
+134 MGGNQGDMVATLRD

-158 TQVTGISPLY
+158 TQVTGVSPLY

-174 MPDGTPDF
+174 MPDGTPEF
-182 YNAVVSVTTKL
+182 HNAVVSVNTRL
-193 SAMELL
+193 SALELL
-199 RGLQRIEAEH
+199 RGLQRIEADH

-227 DFDGQSSDDPD
+227 DFDGQESQDPD

-260 PDAELPG
+260 PDAELTG

-311 DADDMGESY
+311 NADDMGESY
-320 STIDASDLPEGTA
+320 SAIDASDLPEGTA

-355 LDSPATDAEQQFR
+355 LDSPSTKAEQQFR
-368 MAIVTLDGIPGNQV
+368 MAIVALDGIPGNQV

-396 LPDKMAAVIQI
+396 LPDKMAAVMQI
-407 STRMGAH
+407 STRMGAR
-414 DLIEALSNVEAS
+414 DLIETLGNVEAS
-426 VGEDFDLDLIDMEG
+426 ISGDLDLDLIDMEG
-440 VACDEPD
+440 VTCDEPD

-457 HARAMARHG
+457 HAAVLAPWLDMDPDARLGKDPVSFLLAMA
-466 SRCATG
+466 
-472 QGSGIIPAGHGP
+472 PD
-484 RYRASGT
+484 T
-491 ADRQLDHR
+491 AQ
-499 RYAMKARR
+499 
-507 TPWWCYV
+507 V
-514 LAAALGLLAGMGL
+514 GLL
-527 AKYGEISGLP
+527 
-537 LVGAP
+537 
-542 WIVPV
+542 
-547 VLTILGFVVLYMAL
+547 
-561 QIHKYTTTD
+561 TD
-570 PEKRAQL
+570 N
-577 KPLDPQK
+577 
-584 AFATLVSCKALGV
+584 
-597 AGAALSGWYG
+597 W
-607 GQLIMSLPHGEAT
+607 
-620 FYSQAILECAIA
+620 
-632 AIVCIADMIIG
+632 IIG
-643 IVGEWLCQIPPI
+643 GTL
-655 DGPESPKMKTATQ
+655 
-668 RNRYAAAATKSA
+668 
-680 TQTKA
+680 

>member
-199 RGLQRIEAEH
+199 RGLQRIEADH

-227 DFDGQSSDDPD
+227 DFDGQESQDPD

-260 PDAELPG
+260 PDAELTG

-311 DADDMGESY
+311 NADDMGESY
-320 STIDASDLPEGTA
+320 SAIDASDLPEGTA

-355 LDSPATDAEQQFR
+355 LDSPSTKAEQQFR
-368 MAIVTLDGIPGNQV
+368 MAIVALDGIPGNQV

-396 LPDKMAAVIQI
+396 LPDKMAAVMQI
-407 STRMGAH
+407 STRMGAR
-414 DLIEALSNVEAS
+414 DLIETLGNVEAS
-426 VGEDFDLDLIDMEG
+426 ISGDLDLDLIDMEG
-440 VACDEPD
+440 VTCDEPD

-457 HARAMARHG
+457 HAAVLAPWLDMDPDARLGKDPVSFLLAMA
-466 SRCATG
+466 
-472 QGSGIIPAGHGP
+472 PD
-484 RYRASGT
+484 T
-491 ADRQLDHR
+491 AQ
-499 RYAMKARR
+499 
-507 TPWWCYV
+507 V
-514 LAAALGLLAGMGL
+514 GLL
-527 AKYGEISGLP
+527 
-537 LVGAP
+537 
-542 WIVPV
+542 
-547 VLTILGFVVLYMAL
+547 
-561 QIHKYTTTD
+561 TD
-570 PEKRAQL
+570 N
-577 KPLDPQK
+577 
-584 AFATLVSCKALGV
+584 
-597 AGAALSGWYG
+597 W
-607 GQLIMSLPHGEAT
+607 
-620 FYSQAILECAIA
+620 
-632 AIVCIADMIIG
+632 IIG
-643 IVGEWLCQIPPI
+643 GEL
-655 DGPESPKMKTATQ
+655 
-668 RNRYAAAATKSA
+668 
-680 TQTKA
+680 

>member
-30 VDATLFLD
+30 VDTTLFLD

-85 EYPAVARTQVTVHK
+85 EYPAVSRTQVTVHK

-119 ETTSAASQVHHAIIA
+119 ETASAASQVHHAVIA
-134 MGGNQGDVVATLRD
+134 MGGNQGDMVATLRD

-158 TQVTGISPLY
+158 TQVTGVSPLY

-174 MPDGTPDF
+174 MPDGTPEF
-182 YNAVVSVTTKL
+182 HNAVVSVNTRL
-193 SAMELL
+193 SALELL
-199 RGLQRIEAEH
+199 RGLQRIEADH

-227 DFDGQSSDDPD
+227 DFDGQESQDPD

-260 PDAELPG
+260 PDAELTG

-311 DADDMGESY
+311 NADDMGESY
-320 STIDASDLPEGTA
+320 SAIDASDLPEGTA

-355 LDSPATDAEQQFR
+355 LDSPSTKAEQQFR
-368 MAIVTLDGIPGNQV
+368 MAIVALDGIPGNQV

-396 LPDKMAAVIQI
+396 LPDKMAAVMQI
-407 STRMGAH
+407 STRMGAR
-414 DLIEALSNVEAS
+414 DLIETLGNVEAS
-426 VGEDFDLDLIDMEG
+426 ISGDLDLDLIDMEG
-440 VACDEPD
+440 VTCDEPD

-457 HARAMARHG
+457 HAAVLAPWLDMDPDARLGKDPVSFLLAMA
-466 SRCATG
+466 
-472 QGSGIIPAGHGP
+472 PD
-484 RYRASGT
+484 T
-491 ADRQLDHR
+491 AQ
-499 RYAMKARR
+499 
-507 TPWWCYV
+507 V
-514 LAAALGLLAGMGL
+514 GLL
-527 AKYGEISGLP
+527 
-537 LVGAP
+537 
-542 WIVPV
+542 
-547 VLTILGFVVLYMAL
+547 
-561 QIHKYTTTD
+561 TD
-570 PEKRAQL
+570 N
-577 KPLDPQK
+577 
-584 AFATLVSCKALGV
+584 
-597 AGAALSGWYG
+597 W
-607 GQLIMSLPHGEAT
+607 
-620 FYSQAILECAIA
+620 
-632 AIVCIADMIIG
+632 IIG
-643 IVGEWLCQIPPI
+643 GEL
-655 DGPESPKMKTATQ
+655 
-668 RNRYAAAATKSA
+668 
-680 TQTKA
+680 

>member
-119 ETTSAASQVHHAIIA
+119 ETASAALQVHHAVIA
-134 MGGNQGDVVATLRD
+134 MGGNQGDMVATLRD

-158 TQVTGISPLY
+158 TQVTGVSPLY

-174 MPDGTPDF
+174 MPDGTPEF
-182 YNAVVSVTTKL
+182 HNAVVSVNTRL
-193 SAMELL
+193 SALELL
-199 RGLQRIEAEH
+199 RGLQRIEADH

-227 DFDGQSSDDPD
+227 DFDGQESQDPD

-260 PDAELPG
+260 PDAELTG

-311 DADDMGESY
+311 NADDMGESY
-320 STIDASDLPEGTA
+320 SAIDASDLPEGTA

-355 LDSPATDAEQQFR
+355 LDSPSTKAEQQFR
-368 MAIVTLDGIPGNQV
+368 MAIVALDGIPGNQV

-396 LPDKMAAVIQI
+396 LPDKMAAVMQI
-407 STRMGAH
+407 STRMGAR
-414 DLIEALSNVEAS
+414 DLIETLGNVEAS
-426 VGEDFDLDLIDMEG
+426 ISGDLDLDLIDMEG
-440 VACDEPD
+440 VTCDEPD

-457 HARAMARHG
+457 HAAVLAPWLDMDPDARLGKDPVSFLLAMA
-466 SRCATG
+466 
-472 QGSGIIPAGHGP
+472 PD
-484 RYRASGT
+484 T
-491 ADRQLDHR
+491 AQ
-499 RYAMKARR
+499 
-507 TPWWCYV
+507 V
-514 LAAALGLLAGMGL
+514 GLL
-527 AKYGEISGLP
+527 
-537 LVGAP
+537 
-542 WIVPV
+542 
-547 VLTILGFVVLYMAL
+547 
-561 QIHKYTTTD
+561 TD
-570 PEKRAQL
+570 N
-577 KPLDPQK
+577 
-584 AFATLVSCKALGV
+584 
-597 AGAALSGWYG
+597 W
-607 GQLIMSLPHGEAT
+607 
-620 FYSQAILECAIA
+620 
-632 AIVCIADMIIG
+632 IIG
-643 IVGEWLCQIPPI
+643 GEL
-655 DGPESPKMKTATQ
+655 
-668 RNRYAAAATKSA
+668 
-680 TQTKA
+680 